1 MLYRS
6 DPSTLEK
13 MNTEIIVALLIT
25 IVFCILKVAEIK
37 FLEERPFALKFFVRD
52 AAEVG
57 IAALAGVFGAKYVLP
72 HLTKI
77 VNTITDVKMTE
88 VAGAPHVFTD
98 DPGF

>member
-1 MLYRS
+1 M
-6 DPSTLEK
+6 D
-13 MNTEIIVALLIT
+13 TEIIVALLIT
-25 IVFCILKVAEIK
+25 IVFCVLKVAELK

-72 HLTKI
+72 HLTKF
-77 VNTITDVKMTE
+77 VNTITDVKITE
-88 VAGAPHVFTD
+88 VAGGAPHVFTD